1 MKYEKKEA
9 FEQVNMF
16 GTGTPNSAAA
26 AVSIV
31 SRLTPCM
38 AMTFR
43 FGACAM
49 TARGTTARR
58 MTMAASRSGGRNC
71 PRSQNGAPVLHTPT
85 ARCVHSDRLPQCM
98 PPGYRWETVSLCD
111 RRSEHDHT
119 TPVSVRQDKA
129 FGNKAFKAQKSSSV
143 CLLHTEE
150 LSYFMY

>member
-1 MKYEKKEA
+1 MKYENRET

-49 TARGTTARR
+49 TARGTAARR
-58 MTMAASRSGGRNC
+58 MTMAASRSGWSKLSTISKWRA
-71 PRSQNGAPVLHTPT
+71 SLAYADGAM
-85 ARCVHSDRLPQCM
+85 C
-98 PPGYRWETVSLCD
+98 SL
-111 RRSEHDHT
+111 R
-119 TPVSVRQDKA
+119 
-129 FGNKAFKAQKSSSV
+129 
-143 CLLHTEE
+143 
-150 LSYFMY
+150 